1 MTESE
6 GFSEAEKLSAEDAD
20 MEMAMGDI
28 EIEAETEAEAEIEA
42 EDDAFGSADHLATQL
57 EEENSHID
65 DGLAGDTG
73 VEEALQAWEEGGHVL
88 EESEDA
94 DRISAVRFSQLEQAV
109 PKVNKKPDLLNNVV
123 VQVSVELGRKEMS
136 VHQLADLKEQDVIEL
151 EKLAGEAF
159 DVRVNGRLFA
169 TGEVV
174 VVTDLMAV
182 RITSLHLNPDTQR
195 TESE

>member
-6 GFSEAEKLSAEDAD
+6 SLSEAEKLSPEDAD
-20 MEMAMGDI
+20 REMAMGDI
-28 EIEAETEAEAEIEA
+28 EAET
-42 EDDAFGSADHLATQL
+42 EDDAFGSADHPATQL

-73 VEEALQAWEEGGHVL
+73 VEKAQQAWEEGGHVL

-94 DRISAVRFSQLEQAV
+94 DQISAVRFSQLEQVV

-136 VHQLADLKEQDVIEL
+136 VHQLADLNEQDVIEL
-151 EKLAGEAF
+151 AKLAGEPF
-159 DVRVNGRLFA
+159 DVRINGRLFA

-174 VVTDLMAV
+174 VVSDLMAV
-182 RITSLHLNPDTQR
+182 RITSLHPNPITQ
-195 TESE
+195 

>member
-6 GFSEAEKLSAEDAD
+6 SLSEAEKLSPEDAD
-20 MEMAMGDI
+20 REMAMGDI
-28 EIEAETEAEAEIEA
+28 EAETET
-42 EDDAFGSADHLATQL
+42 EDDAFGSADHPATEP

-73 VEEALQAWEEGGHVL
+73 VEEAQQTWEEGGHVL

-94 DRISAVRFSQLEQAV
+94 DQISAVRFSQLEQAV

-136 VHQLADLKEQDVIEL
+136 VHQLADLNEQDVIEL
-151 EKLAGEAF
+151 AKLAGEPF
-159 DVRVNGRLFA
+159 DIRVNGRLFA

-174 VVTDLMAV
+174 VVSDLMAV
-182 RITSLHLNPDTQR
+182 RITSLHPNPNTQ
-195 TESE
+195 

>member
-6 GFSEAEKLSAEDAD
+6 SLSEADKLSVEDAD
-20 MEMAMGDI
+20 KEMAMG
-28 EIEAETEAEAEIEA
+28 EIEAET

-65 DGLAGDTG
+65 DGLADDKG
-73 VEEALQAWEEGGHVL
+73 VEEAQQEWEERGHVL

-94 DRISAVRFSQLEQAV
+94 DQISAVRFSQLEQAV

-136 VHQLADLKEQDVIEL
+136 VHQLADLNEQDVIEL

-174 VVTDLMAV
+174 VVSDLMAV
-182 RITSLHLNPDTQR
+182 RITSLHPNPDTQ
-195 TESE
+195 

>member
-6 GFSEAEKLSAEDAD
+6 GFSKTDKLSAEDAD

-28 EIEAETEAEAEIEA
+28 EAETEAE
-42 EDDAFGSADHLATQL
+42 DDGFGSADHLATQL
-57 EEENSHID
+57 EEENFHID
-65 DGLAGDTG
+65 DGLGGDTG
-73 VEEALQAWEEGGHVL
+73 VEEALQEWEEGGHVL

-94 DRISAVRFSQLEQAV
+94 DRVSAVRFSQLEQAV

-151 EKLAGEAF
+151 EKLAGEAESRG
-159 DVRVNGRLFA
+159 VRDHFRH
-169 TGEVV
+169 TRQPCTTE
-174 VVTDLMAV
+174 
-182 RITSLHLNPDTQR
+182 IHLQF
-195 TESE
+195 

>member
-6 GFSEAEKLSAEDAD
+6 SLSEAEKLSAEDAD
-20 MEMAMGDI
+20 KEPAMG
-28 EIEAETEAEAEIEA
+28 EIEAETET
-42 EDDAFGSADHLATQL
+42 EDDVFGGADHLATQL

-65 DGLAGDTG
+65 DGLAGDKG
-73 VEEALQAWEEGGHVL
+73 VEEAQQEWEEGGHVL
-88 EESEDA
+88 EESENA
-94 DRISAVRFSQLEQAV
+94 DQISAVRFSQLEQAV

-136 VHQLADLKEQDVIEL
+136 VHQLADLNEQDVIEL

-159 DVRVNGRLFA
+159 DIRVNGRLFA

-174 VVTDLMAV
+174 VVSDLMAV
-182 RITSLHLNPDTQR
+182 RITSLHLNPDTQ
-195 TESE
+195 

>member
-6 GFSEAEKLSAEDAD
+6 GFSEADKISAEDPD
-20 MEMAMGDI
+20 MEMAMGDV
-28 EIEAETEAEAEIEA
+28 ETEAR
-42 EDDAFGSADHLATQL
+42 DDAFGSADHLATQL

-73 VEEALQAWEEGGHVL
+73 VEEARQAWEEGGHVL

-94 DRISAVRFSQLEQAV
+94 DRISAVRFSQLEKAV

-136 VHQLADLKEQDVIEL
+136 VHQLADLNEQDVIEL

>member
-6 GFSEAEKLSAEDAD
+6 SLSEAEKLSAEDAD
-20 MEMAMGDI
+20 KEMAMG
-28 EIEAETEAEAEIEA
+28 EIEAETET

-65 DGLAGDTG
+65 DGLAGDKG
-73 VEEALQAWEEGGHVL
+73 VEEAQQEWEERGHVL

-94 DRISAVRFSQLEQAV
+94 DQISAVRFSQLEQAV

-136 VHQLADLKEQDVIEL
+136 VHQLADLNEQDVIEL

-159 DVRVNGRLFA
+159 DIRVNGRLFA

-174 VVTDLMAV
+174 VVSDLMAV
-182 RITSLHLNPDTQR
+182 RITSLHLNPDTQ
-195 TESE
+195 

>member
-6 GFSEAEKLSAEDAD
+6 SLSEAEKLSAEDAD
-20 MEMAMGDI
+20 KEMAMGA
-28 EIEAETEAEAEIEA
+28 IEAETET

-65 DGLAGDTG
+65 DGLAGDKG
-73 VEEALQAWEEGGHVL
+73 VEEVQQEWEERGHVL

-94 DRISAVRFSQLEQAV
+94 DQISAVRFSQLEQAV

-136 VHQLADLKEQDVIEL
+136 VNQLADLNEQDVIEL

-159 DVRVNGRLFA
+159 DIRVNGRLFA

-174 VVTDLMAV
+174 VVSDLMAV
-182 RITSLHLNPDTQR
+182 RITSLHLNSDTQ
-195 TESE
+195 